1 MSLMGYRSTL
11 LRSVIA
17 LTIFYSLAAA
27 TAFYFMG
34 PETLQEWLAG
44 AGFWVEGDEE
54 INPANAAS
62 AATEVVLARLRV
74 VWPWLAGGMAAGSVI
89 VLLIVGMGLI
99 TRRQRA
105 KSRGEFRGM
114 DLSITYMPYPD
125 PINFKPVKAQLSGN
139 VPAHHMPLINQ
150 LLGYLQAHPDA
161 FCGDG
166 HSTTLLE
173 HHLGVIDEAFEY
185 EGADPLLPLAAA
197 AHDIGKTVSHAKQDG
212 QWVRLSYHD
221 KQSGRLLAKFPA
233 WWELPE
239 DERAILLLAVKYEH
253 SPNLMPVAFP
263 GLSSKGVRRAVTLLQ
278 QLREIDGL
286 ATRGEKRKV
295 LENLN
300 VQELAIETFLR
311 VVPQVPYQVKGLA
324 KRVKAA
330 GFRVGERLYLSEHH
344 VRETALSK
352 LDDDVA
358 AAFGGDFRARGKSG
372 EFTQVLLAA
381 LADRGWLITEIE
393 GVPEGSEAAKTW
405 TLPSD
410 QALWRV
416 RSGIIE
422 FRGMI
427 AVELPVEHQG
437 LYPRETAYEVTVL
450 GPQGK
455 HSSNAGVAPTKDS
468 GKREECMTKPKGIPA
483 SDVCDVS
490 LFASVPTGTG
500 DATKT
505 SGNAAQKSLGAAS
518 KTSTFSHES
527 LTNTDV
533 ASAWL
538 LDDSQAAGGNTAQ
551 EETRQPTPCGGDAAQ
566 KGNGTQNQQASAM
579 VETGE
584 GKDIA
589 GAKPMD
595 DLHAAG
601 GDTAQEETRQ
611 PIPCGGDAAQKG
623 NDTQNQQASAMVETG
638 EEKDIAGAKLMDD
651 LHAAGGNTAQEEMR
665 QPTPCGGDA
674 AQKGNG
680 TQNQQASAMAE
691 TGGEKV
697 IDGAWLLD
705 DSHTAGENTT
715 QEGTGQPIPCGGD
728 AAQKGNDAQNQQ
740 ASAKAETGDEK
751 AIVGAWLLE
760 DVPGVG
766 GDIAHYE
773 QDGMS
778 NSIHTKTPAGFKR
791 ESEGAWLLNE
801 IVEAAGGNV
810 AQIATN
816 DQISP
821 TTSGGDVELIA
832 EQAEPTNDFSEIS
845 QLTLGADAD
854 NHSDV
859 SAELGDW
866 SPEADNAPN
875 DTHIQ
880 LGLGE
885 AMLATAEHE
894 SPVTQ
899 PSHQPVPT
907 VMVDKTTQGATE
919 QQKSA
924 VSGQKDVRTSS
935 PIQRRLKKR
944 GGTSAGRQK
953 ALNNEAPADKSEQ
966 TGQVKASRGSSK
978 PAGAKAE
985 VKGVPKLFS

>member
-1 MSLMGYRSTL
+1 
-11 LRSVIA
+11 
-17 LTIFYSLAAA
+17 
-27 TAFYFMG
+27 
-34 PETLQEWLAG
+34 
-44 AGFWVEGDEE
+44 
-54 INPANAAS
+54 
-62 AATEVVLARLRV
+62 
-74 VWPWLAGGMAAGSVI
+74 
-89 VLLIVGMGLI
+89 
-99 TRRQRA
+99 
-105 KSRGEFRGM
+105 
-114 DLSITYMPYPD
+114 
-125 PINFKPVKAQLSGN
+125 
-139 VPAHHMPLINQ
+139 
-150 LLGYLQAHPDA
+150 
-161 FCGDG
+161 
-166 HSTTLLE
+166 
-173 HHLGVIDEAFEY
+173 
-185 EGADPLLPLAAA
+185 
-197 AHDIGKTVSHAKQDG
+197 
-212 QWVRLSYHD
+212 
-221 KQSGRLLAKFPA
+221 
-233 WWELPE
+233 
-239 DERAILLLAVKYEH
+239 
-253 SPNLMPVAFP
+253 
-263 GLSSKGVRRAVTLLQ
+263 
-278 QLREIDGL
+278 
-286 ATRGEKRKV
+286 
-295 LENLN
+295 
-300 VQELAIETFLR
+300 
-311 VVPQVPYQVKGLA
+311 
-324 KRVKAA
+324 
-330 GFRVGERLYLSEHH
+330 
-344 VRETALSK
+344 
-352 LDDDVA
+352 
-358 AAFGGDFRARGKSG
+358 
-372 EFTQVLLAA
+372 
-381 LADRGWLITEIE
+381 
-393 GVPEGSEAAKTW
+393 
-405 TLPSD
+405 
-410 QALWRV
+410 
-416 RSGIIE
+416 
-422 FRGMI
+422 
-427 AVELPVEHQG
+427 
-437 LYPRETAYEVTVL
+437 
-450 GPQGK
+450 
-455 HSSNAGVAPTKDS
+455 
-468 GKREECMTKPKGIPA
+468 
-483 SDVCDVS
+483 
-490 LFASVPTGTG
+490 
-500 DATKT
+500 
-505 SGNAAQKSLGAAS
+505 
-518 KTSTFSHES
+518 
-527 LTNTDV
+527 
-533 ASAWL
+533 
-538 LDDSQAAGGNTAQ
+538 
-551 EETRQPTPCGGDAAQ
+551 
-566 KGNGTQNQQASAM
+566 
-579 VETGE
+579 
-584 GKDIA
+584 
-589 GAKPMD
+589 
-595 DLHAAG
+595 
-601 GDTAQEETRQ
+601 
-611 PIPCGGDAAQKG
+611 
-623 NDTQNQQASAMVETG
+623 MVETG

>member
-358 AAFGGDFRARGKSG
+358 AAFGGDFRAPGKSG

-468 GKREECMTKPKGIPA
+468 GKREERMTKPKGIPA

-551 EETRQPTPCGGDAAQ
+551 EET
-566 KGNGTQNQQASAM
+566 
-579 VETGE
+579 
-584 GKDIA
+584 
-589 GAKPMD
+589 
-595 DLHAAG
+595 
-601 GDTAQEETRQ
+601 
-611 PIPCGGDAAQKG
+611 
-623 NDTQNQQASAMVETG
+623 
-638 EEKDIAGAKLMDD
+638 
-651 LHAAGGNTAQEEMR
+651 R

>member
-358 AAFGGDFRARGKSG
+358 AAFGGDFRAPGKSG

-468 GKREECMTKPKGIPA
+468 GKREERMTKPKGIPA

-538 LDDSQAAGGNTAQ
+538 LDDSQAAGRNTAQ
-551 EETRQPTPCGGDAAQ
+551 EETRQPT
-566 KGNGTQNQQASAM
+566 
-579 VETGE
+579 
-584 GKDIA
+584 
-589 GAKPMD
+589 
-595 DLHAAG
+595 
-601 GDTAQEETRQ
+601 
-611 PIPCGGDAAQKG
+611 
-623 NDTQNQQASAMVETG
+623 
-638 EEKDIAGAKLMDD
+638 
-651 LHAAGGNTAQEEMR
+651 
-665 QPTPCGGDA
+665 
-674 AQKGNG
+674 
-680 TQNQQASAMAE
+680 
-691 TGGEKV
+691 
-697 IDGAWLLD
+697 
-705 DSHTAGENTT
+705 
-715 QEGTGQPIPCGGD
+715 PCGGD